1 MIQSTVKALFFALL
15 ACCCF
20 SQQAGAQ
27 TPAPSPSIASNASVT
42 LVPRGTLIVVQTTRG
57 TNSYGSETGS
67 KLTYILTQDVIVD
80 GHIVAK
86 AGDVAEGAIQNAE
99 AGRDDY
105 FTQKA
110 ANLRVSVD
118 RVYNFCGDTIE
129 TDFMRSEYR
138 RRQGVFG
145 SHKDVEVIKG
155 QLYQVPTERPQRVC
169 SEPSTEAPPPIPSD
183 ALVGDS
189 R

>member
-1 MIQSTVKALFFALL
+1 MPLMLSRALALCLSICACSLQAEAQSVETTSA
-15 ACCCF
+15 
-20 SQQAGAQ
+20 
-27 TPAPSPSIASNASVT
+27 PASPTGSTT
-42 LVPRGTLIVVQTTRG
+42 LVPRGTLVVVQTTRG
-57 TNSYGSETGS
+57 TNSYGAETGA
-67 KLTYILTQDVIVD
+67 KLTYTLVQDVVVD

-86 AGDVAEGAIQNAE
+86 AGDVAEGAVQSAE
-99 AGRDDY
+99 AGRNDY

-110 ANLRVSVD
+110 ANLRISVD
-118 RVYNFCGDTIE
+118 RIYNFCGDTIE

-138 RRQGVFG
+138 RRQGLFG

-155 QLYQVPTERPQRVC
+155 QTYQVPTERPQRVC
-169 SEPSTEAPPPIPSD
+169 SEATTEMPSPIPSD